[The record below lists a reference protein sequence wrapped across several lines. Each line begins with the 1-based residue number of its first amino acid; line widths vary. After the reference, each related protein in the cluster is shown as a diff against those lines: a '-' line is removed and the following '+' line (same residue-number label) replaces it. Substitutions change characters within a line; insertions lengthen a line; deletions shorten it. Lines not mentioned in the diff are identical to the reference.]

1 MLPMRGFVAALCER
15 RILSAVIDRRYR
27 ASHTFDG
34 TESVPPIILVLAVI
48 DRRHRRMYA
57 L

>member
-1 MLPMRGFVAALCER
+1 VRAGVFAAALCER
-15 RILSAVIDRRYR
+15 RTLPAVIDRRYR

-34 TESVPPIILVLAVI
+34 TESRSLIILVLAVI
-48 DRRHRRMYA
+48 HRHYRRIFV